1 MNSYYFKAAFQYQHR
16 VCFAGA
22 LVAGSDGS
30 RGGSRE
36 AGEIAGAISA
46 KHPPQAGNS
55 PTALILTGRGSGPA
69 GRRAAYPCG
78 DAADVRVLRAPR
90 SGWDPSAPEV

>member
-1 MNSYYFKAAFQYQHR
+1 MNSYYFKAAFQYQDR

-30 RGGSRE
+30 RGASRE

-46 KHPPQAGNS
+46 K
-55 PTALILTGRGSGPA
+55 
-69 GRRAAYPCG
+69 
-78 DAADVRVLRAPR
+78 
-90 SGWDPSAPEV
+90 